1 MSHEATAYSQLANET
16 MSQREHTSRGLLV
29 IAAFKLLKGLALL
42 AVGIGAHT
50 LIDKDLV
57 VIVEHWVNVFR
68 VDPNNHYL
76 HALLERCTDLSPQ
89 RLRELSFGTF
99 FYAALL
105 LTEGIGLALHKRW
118 AEYFTTI
125 ATSSFIPL
133 EIYEIFHHPNI
144 TKVVVL
150 LINIAVVWYLVLEL
164 RRHRV
169 KVPERQL
176 VFSK

>member
-1 MSHEATAYSQLANET
+1 

-50 LIDKDLV
+50 LIDRDLV
-57 VIVEHWVNVFR
+57 AVVEHWVNVFR

-76 HALLERCTDLSPQ
+76 HTLLERCTDLSPQ
-89 RLRELSFGTF
+89 RLREVSFGTF

-105 LTEGIGLALHKRW
+105 LTEGIGLALGKRW
-118 AEYFTTI
+118 AEYFTII

-150 LINIAVVWYLVLEL
+150 LINVAVVWYLVLEL
-164 RRHRV
+164 RRYRGTE
-169 KVPERQL
+169 PERQL

>member
-1 MSHEATAYSQLANET
+1 MSE
-16 MSQREHTSRGLLV
+16 REHTSRGLLI

-76 HALLERCTDLSPQ
+76 HALLERFTDLSPQ
-89 RLRELSFGTF
+89 RLKAVSFGTF

-105 LTEGIGLALHKRW
+105 LTEGVGLALRQRW
-118 AEYFTTI
+118 AEYFTII

-133 EIYEIFHHPNI
+133 EIYEIFHHANV
-144 TKVVVL
+144 TKIVVL
-150 LINIAVVWYLVLEL
+150 LINVAVVWYLALEL
-164 RRHRV
+164 RRHRE
-169 KVPERQL
+169 PQRQL
-176 VFSK
+176 AFSK

>member
-1 MSHEATAYSQLANET
+1 
-16 MSQREHTSRGLLV
+16 MSQREHPSRGLLV
-29 IAAFKLLKGLALL
+29 IAAFKLLKGLILL
-42 AVGIGAHT
+42 ALGIGAHT

-57 VIVEHWVNVFR
+57 AVLEHWVNVFR

-76 HALLERCTDLSPQ
+76 HALLERIADLSPQ
-89 RLRELSFGTF
+89 RLKELSFGTF

-105 LTEGIGLALHKRW
+105 LTEGVGLALGKRW
-118 AEYFTTI
+118 AEYFTII

-133 EIYEIFHHPNI
+133 EIYEIFHRANI

-150 LINIAVVWYLVLEL
+150 LINVAVVWYLALEL
-164 RRHRV
+164 RRY
-169 KVPERQL
+169 KEPERQL

>member
-1 MSHEATAYSQLANET
+1 

-57 VIVEHWVNVFR
+57 TVVEHWVNVFR

-76 HALLERCTDLSPQ
+76 HALLERFTDLSPQ
-89 RLRELSFGTF
+89 RLKAVSFGTF
-99 FYAALL
+99 FYAVLL
-105 LTEGIGLALHKRW
+105 LTEGVGLALGKRW
-118 AEYFTTI
+118 AEYFTII

-133 EIYEIFHHPNI
+133 EIYEIFRHTNV

-150 LINIAVVWYLVLEL
+150 LINVAVVWYLVLEL
-164 RRHRV
+164 RRH
-169 KVPERQL
+169 KEPERQL
-176 VFSK
+176 AFSK

>member
-1 MSHEATAYSQLANET
+1 M
-16 MSQREHTSRGLLV
+16 
-29 IAAFKLLKGLALL
+29 
-42 AVGIGAHT
+42 GIGAHT

-57 VIVEHWVNVFR
+57 AVVDHWVNVFR
-68 VDPNNHYL
+68 VDANNHYL
-76 HALLERCTDLSPQ
+76 HAMLARFTDLNPQ

-105 LTEGIGLALHKRW
+105 LTEGVGLALRKRW
-118 AEYFTTI
+118 AEYFTII

-133 EIYEIFHHPNI
+133 EIYEIFRHANL

-150 LINIAVVWYLVLEL
+150 LINVAVVWYLVLEL
-164 RRHRV
+164 RRRRG
-169 KVPERQL
+169 PERQL

>member
-1 MSHEATAYSQLANET
+1 
-16 MSQREHTSRGLLV
+16 MSQGEHRSRGLLV

-57 VIVEHWVNVFR
+57 TVVEHWVNVFR

-76 HALLERCTDLSPQ
+76 HALLERFTDLSPQ
-89 RLRELSFGTF
+89 RLKAVSFGTF
-99 FYAALL
+99 FYAVLL
-105 LTEGIGLALHKRW
+105 LTEGVGLAWRKRW
-118 AEYFTTI
+118 AEYFTII

-133 EIYEIFHHPNI
+133 EIYEIFRHTNV

-150 LINIAVVWYLVLEL
+150 LINVAVVWYLVLEL
-164 RRHRV
+164 RRH
-169 KVPERQL
+169 KEPERQL
-176 VFSK
+176 AFSK

>member
-1 MSHEATAYSQLANET
+1 MAKET
-16 MSQREHTSRGLLV
+16 MSQCEHPSRGLLV

-57 VIVEHWVNVFR
+57 AILEHWVNVFR

-76 HALLERCTDLSPQ
+76 HALLERSTDLSPQ

-105 LTEGIGLALHKRW
+105 LTEGVGLALGKRW
-118 AEYFTTI
+118 AEYFTII

-133 EIYEIFHHPNI
+133 EIYEIFHHPNVV
-144 TKVVVL
+144 KVVVL
-150 LINIAVVWYLVLEL
+150 LINIAVVWFLALEL
-164 RRHRV
+164 RRY
-169 KVPERQL
+169 KESARQL

>member
-1 MSHEATAYSQLANET
+1 
-16 MSQREHTSRGLLV
+16 MSQGEHRSRGLLV

-57 VIVEHWVNVFR
+57 AVVEHWVNVFR

-76 HALLERCTDLSPQ
+76 HALLERFTDLSPQ
-89 RLRELSFGTF
+89 RLKAVSFGTF
-99 FYAALL
+99 FYAVLL
-105 LTEGIGLALHKRW
+105 LTEGVGLAWGKRW
-118 AEYFTTI
+118 AEYFTII

-133 EIYEIFHHPNI
+133 EIYEIFRHTNV

-150 LINIAVVWYLVLEL
+150 LINVAVVWYLVLEL
-164 RRHRV
+164 RH
-169 KVPERQL
+169 KEPERQL
-176 VFSK
+176 AFSK

>member
-1 MSHEATAYSQLANET
+1 LAKEI
-16 MSQREHTSRGLLV
+16 MSQREHPSRGLLV

-42 AVGIGAHT
+42 ALGIGAHT

-57 VIVEHWVNVFR
+57 AVLEHWVNVFR

-76 HALLERCTDLSPQ
+76 HALLGRIADLSPQ
-89 RLRELSFGTF
+89 RLKELSFGTF

-105 LTEGIGLALHKRW
+105 LTEGVGLALGKRW
-118 AEYFTTI
+118 AEYFTII

-133 EIYEIFHHPNI
+133 EIYEIFHHANI

-150 LINIAVVWYLVLEL
+150 LINVAVVWYLVLEL
-164 RRHRV
+164 RRY
-169 KVPERQL
+169 KEPEGQL
-176 VFSK
+176 AFSK